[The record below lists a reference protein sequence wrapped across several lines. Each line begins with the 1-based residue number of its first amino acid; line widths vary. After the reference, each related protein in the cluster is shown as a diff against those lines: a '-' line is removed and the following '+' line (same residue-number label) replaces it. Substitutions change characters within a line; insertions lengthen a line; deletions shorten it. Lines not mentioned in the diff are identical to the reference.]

1 MAYFDSKK
9 NRALWEIELQ
19 GLRKEKAERA
29 AGKIPNHMRT
39 TETKSDFSRGVVRT
53 SYKELLR
60 EESMASKKASPNLH
74 TQMEQ
79 TKKMGASRE
88 HQKEGRTHE
97 KK

>member
-29 AGKIPNHMRT
+29 AGKVPQCIART
-39 TETKSDFSRGVVRT
+39 EKLHGHDRQVIRT

-60 EESMASKKASPNLH
+60 EESLAMQKTPKKDLLHKERAKTMEVSKAY
-74 TQMEQ
+74 
-79 TKKMGASRE
+79 
-88 HQKEGRTHE
+88 QKEGMVHE
-97 KK
+97 MR